1 MSRLSSVA
9 TAGKRL
15 VFGRPFRTDR
25 MGKTMLPKRLALPVF
40 ASDAISSVAY
50 APEAIFIMLS
60 LAGGAAVGLAPW
72 LAVVVVAVLLIVVA
86 SYRQVIY
93 AYPGGGGDYDVAR
106 RNLGPLAG
114 QITGAALLVDYVLTV
129 AVSISAAVANLGSVV
144 PFVSRY
150 SVVFAVAA
158 IVILTAVNLR
168 GVRDSGRTFAGPIY
182 FFIASIAVMIVWGL
196 VQWAFLGVDLQA
208 ESSGLR
214 FDSGAA
220 EQSGF
225 ALAFL
230 VLRAFAS
237 GSAAMSGVEAVGHGV
252 PMFRKPR
259 ARNAAL
265 TLSLIGAMTAAL
277 FLGLVALAEI
287 TGVTMSDTPTL
298 LIGAEENYHQK
309 TLIVQLA
316 DAVFA
321 GMPWITGVIV
331 AGTGL
336 ILVLAANTAF
346 NGSPI
351 LASVLARDK
360 YLPNQL
366 SNRGDR
372 LTYSNGIIGLAV
384 FSVLVTVLVQA
395 QVSTLIQLYVVGVF
409 TSFTLGQWGMVRHWT
424 GELAE
429 ITVHRRRKRIYR
441 ARAINA
447 LGFACT
453 SVVLVIVII
462 TKFTAGAWLVLV
474 IMGILVFVMRA
485 VSRHYSQMAARLRE
499 SEKRPVLPSR
509 IHCIVLVSNAS
520 LPTLRAIAY
529 ARATRPDYLEAVT
542 VSVDVAATKALV
554 TAWEEKRPKI
564 PLKVIEAPYRDIN
577 TPVIDY
583 IRRVRADNPRDIV
596 ALYIPEYVEDNW
608 WERALHNQSA
618 RRLSR
623 KLLHEPGVM
632 ITSVPW
638 RMSGLEEPG
647 RSGASEGDRAST
659 SQPSAGKENP

>member
-15 VFGRPFRTDR
+15 LFGRPFRTDR
-25 MGKTMLPKRLALPVF
+25 VGTTMLPKRLALPVF

-60 LAGGAAVGLAPW
+60 LAGAAAVGLAPW

-93 AYPGGGGDYDVAR
+93 AYPGGGGDYEVAR

-129 AVSISAAVANLGSVV
+129 SVSISAAVANLGSVV
-144 PFVSRY
+144 PFVSRH
-150 SVVFAVAA
+150 SVVVAVVA
-158 IVILTAVNLR
+158 IVLLTAVNLR

-182 FFIASIAVMIVWGL
+182 FFIASISVMIIWGL

-214 FDSGAA
+214 FDSDAI
-220 EQSGF
+220 EHSGY

-237 GSAAMSGVEAVGHGV
+237 GSAALSGVEAVGHGV

-259 ARNAAL
+259 SRNAAL
-265 TLSLIGAMTAAL
+265 TLSMIGGLTATL

-287 TGVTMSDTPTL
+287 TGVTMSDAPSL
-298 LIGAEENYHQK
+298 LLGAPDDYHQK
-309 TLIVQLA
+309 TLVVQLA

-321 GMPWITGVIV
+321 GTPWITGVIV

-351 LASVLARDK
+351 LASVLAKDK
-360 YLPNQL
+360 YLPGQL
-366 SNRGDR
+366 ANRGDR
-372 LTYSNGIIGLAV
+372 LTYSNGIIALAG
-384 FSVLVTVLVQA
+384 FSVLVTVIVQA

-424 GELAE
+424 AELAE
-429 ITVHRRRKRIYR
+429 TTVRQRRRRLVR

-453 SVVLVIVII
+453 SVVLLIVIV
-462 TKFTAGAWLVLV
+462 TKFTAGAWLVIV
-474 IMGILVFVMRA
+474 IMGLQVVLMRA
-485 VSRHYSQMAARLRE
+485 ISRHYSQMATRLRE

-542 VSVDVAATKALV
+542 VSLDVAMTKTLV
-554 TAWEEKRPKI
+554 AAWEDKRPKV

-577 TPVIDY
+577 TPLIDY
-583 IRRVRADNPRDIV
+583 IRRVRADNPRDVV
-596 ALYIPEYVEDNW
+596 AVYIPEYVEDNW

-618 RRLSR
+618 RRLSV

-632 ITSVPW
+632 VTSVPW
-638 RMSGLEEPG
+638 QMAGLDGPQTGEPEDDP
-647 RSGASEGDRAST
+647 APKET
-659 SQPSAGKENP
+659 S

>member
-1 MSRLSSVA
+1 MSRLTSVA

-50 APEAIFIMLS
+50 APEAIFTMLS
-60 LAGGAAVGLAPW
+60 LAGAAAVGLAPW

-93 AYPGGGGDYDVAR
+93 AYPGGGGDYEVAR

-129 AVSISAAVANLGSVV
+129 SVSISAAVANLGSVV
-144 PFVSRY
+144 PLVSRH
-150 SVVFAVAA
+150 SVVIAVIA
-158 IVILTAVNLR
+158 IVLLTAVNLR

-196 VQWAFLGVDLQA
+196 FQWAVLGIDLQA
-208 ESSGLR
+208 ESTGLS
-214 FDSGAA
+214 FDSEAV

-237 GSAAMSGVEAVGHGV
+237 GSAALSGVEAVGHGV

-259 ARNAAL
+259 ARNAAV
-265 TLSLIGAMTAAL
+265 TLSLIGGLTATL

-287 TGVTMSDTPTL
+287 TGVTISDTPSL
-298 LIGAEENYHQK
+298 LLGAPEGYHQK
-309 TLIVQLA
+309 TLVVQLA
-316 DAVFA
+316 DAVFPST
-321 GMPWITGVIV
+321 PWVTGVIV
-331 AGTGL
+331 AATGL

-351 LASVLARDK
+351 LASVLAKDK
-360 YLPNQL
+360 YLPGQL
-366 SNRGDR
+366 ANRGDR

-384 FSVLVTVLVQA
+384 FSVIVTVIVQA

-409 TSFTLGQWGMVRHWT
+409 TSFTLGQWGMVRHWSA
-424 GELAE
+424 ELAE
-429 ITVHRRRKRIYR
+429 TTVRKRRRRLSR

-453 SVVLVIVII
+453 SVVLLIVIV
-462 TKFTAGAWLVLV
+462 TKFTAGAWLVIV
-474 IMGILVFVMRA
+474 IMFLLVVLMRA
-485 VSRHYSQMAARLRE
+485 ISRHYSTMVTRLRE
-499 SEKRPVLPSR
+499 SEERPVLPSR
-509 IHCIVLVSNAS
+509 IHCIVLVANAS
-520 LPTLRAIAY
+520 LPTLRTIAY

-542 VSVDVAATKALV
+542 VSIDLATTKALV
-554 TAWEEKRPKI
+554 SRWEEKRPKV

-577 TPVIDY
+577 TPLIDY
-583 IRRVRADNPRDIV
+583 IRRVRADNPRDVV
-596 ALYIPEYVEDNW
+596 AVYIPEYVEDHW

-618 RRLSR
+618 RRLTQ

-632 ITSVPW
+632 VTSVPW
-638 RMSGLEEPG
+638 QMAGLDNPATDENAAE
-647 RSGASEGDRAST
+647 DST
-659 SQPSAGKENP
+659 KGIP